1 MKRAKLNND
10 KITALYCRLSKD
22 DGTNNESMSISTQ
35 KTMLKDYA
43 KRNGFLNC
51 QFYVDDGYSGTNYD
65 RPAFRQLIED
75 IQDGEVST
83 LITKDLS
90 RLGRNYLET
99 GTYIEVFFPNHN
111 VRYIAINDGVDSID
125 NAQMDITPFRNIIN
139 EMYAKDTSRKIKSA
153 LHARRMQGKYMA
165 TTAPFG
171 YQKDEKDHNH
181 LVIDEVTA
189 PVVELIFSIAEEGVG
204 LHTICNRLRKAKVI
218 KPSFYKKEMFERYTD
233 EEKMYDW
240 DTAYVSKILRN
251 PVYAGNL
258 TVAERPT
265 KTMRS
270 KKRQY
275 IPYAEREVIY
285 GTHEPIIEQNRW
297 NTVQKILDGRPP
309 VIEESSSGYD
319 NIFRGVIKCADCGS
333 AMLAKVEQKRKR
345 NNVLDKTFY
354 CCTKYRKFGKEGC
367 SAHTIE
373 ARTVHEVVLADIQKH
388 AGQAL
393 TDRKAMV
400 TDIAERLNLQMS
412 ADREQQKKELRQ
424 CKQRVS
430 EIENLYAKL
439 YEDLT
444 RELLTE
450 KRFQMLS
457 ARYDSEQEELT
468 AKIKELEKSA
478 IADKE
483 QLSSIEQFAEQISG
497 YAGITELNFKIINQL
512 IEKILVSEP
521 VEVDGQKIQRLT
533 IHYKFIGALETL
545 E

>member
-153 LHARRMQGKYMA
+153 LHARKMQGKYMA

-240 DTAYVSKILRN
+240 DTAYVSKILHD

-275 IPYAEREVIY
+275 IPYAEREIIY
-285 GTHEPIIEQNRW
+285 GTHEPVIEQNRW
-297 NTVQKILDGRPP
+297 NNVQKILQSRPP
-309 VIEESSSGYD
+309 VIGESSSGYD

-354 CCTKYRKFGKEGC
+354 CCTKYRKFGKDGC
-367 SAHTIE
+367 SSHNIE
-373 ARTVHEVVLADIQKH
+373 ARTVHEVVLTDIQKH

-393 TDRKAMV
+393 ADRKAMV
-400 TDIAERLNLQMS
+400 TEIAERLNLQLS
-412 ADREQQKKELRQ
+412 ADKEQQKKELRQ

-444 RELLTE
+444 RELITE

-457 ARYDSEQEELT
+457 ARFDSEQEELT

-478 IADKE
+478 IADRE

>member
-171 YQKDEKDHNH
+171 YKKDEKDHNH

-309 VIEESSSGYD
+309 VIGESSSGYD

-400 TDIAERLNLQMS
+400 TEIAERLNLQMS

-430 EIENLYAKL
+430 EIENLYVKL

-478 IADKE
+478 IADRE

>member
-240 DTAYVSKILRN
+240 DTAYVSKILHD

-285 GTHEPIIEQNRW
+285 GTHEPIIEQSRW
-297 NTVQKILDGRPP
+297 NTVQKILESRPP
-309 VIEESSSGYD
+309 VIGESSSGYD
-319 NIFRGVIKCADCGS
+319 NIFRGIIKCADCGS

-367 SAHTIE
+367 SSHTIE

-412 ADREQQKKELRQ
+412 ADKEQQKKELRQ

>member
-99 GTYIEVFFPNHN
+99 GTYIEVFFPNHD

-240 DTAYVSKILRN
+240 DTAYVSKILHD

-285 GTHEPIIEQNRW
+285 GTHEPIIEQSRW
-297 NTVQKILDGRPP
+297 NTVQKILESRPP
-309 VIEESSSGYD
+309 VIGESSSGYD

-367 SAHTIE
+367 SSHTIE

-393 TDRKAMV
+393 ADRKAMV
-400 TDIAERLNLQMS
+400 TEIAERLNLQLS

-483 QLSSIEQFAEQISG
+483 QLSSIEHFAEQISG

>member
-153 LHARRMQGKYMA
+153 LHARKMQGKYMA

-171 YQKDEKDHNH
+171 YKKDERDHNH

-240 DTAYVSKILRN
+240 DTAYVSKILHD

-285 GTHEPIIEQNRW
+285 GTHEPIIEQSRW
-297 NTVQKILDGRPP
+297 NTVQKILESRPP
-309 VIEESSSGYD
+309 VIGESSSGYD

-367 SAHTIE
+367 SSHTIE

-400 TDIAERLNLQMS
+400 TEIAERLNLQMS

-430 EIENLYAKL
+430 EIENLYANL

-478 IADKE
+478 IADRE

-521 VEVDGQKIQRLT
+521 VEIDGQKIQRLT

>member
-153 LHARRMQGKYMA
+153 LHARKMQGKYMA

-204 LHTICNRLRKAKVI
+204 LHTICNRLRKAKVL
-218 KPSFYKKEMFERYTD
+218 KPSFYKKELFERFMD

-240 DTAYVSKILRN
+240 DTAYVSQILHN

-258 TVAERPT
+258 TVADKPT

-275 IPYAEREVIY
+275 IPYAEREIIY

-297 NTVQKILDGRPP
+297 NNVQKILQSRPP
-309 VIEESSSGYD
+309 VIGESSSGYD
-319 NIFRGVIKCADCGS
+319 NIFRGIIKCADCGS

-367 SAHTIE
+367 SSHTIE

-393 TDRKAMV
+393 ADRKAMV
-400 TDIAERLNLQMS
+400 TEIAERLNLQLS

>member
-233 EEKMYDW
+233 EEIMYDW
-240 DTAYVSKILRN
+240 DTAYVSKILHD

-285 GTHEPIIEQNRW
+285 GTHEPIIEQSRW
-297 NTVQKILDGRPP
+297 NTVQKILESRPP
-309 VIEESSSGYD
+309 VIGESSSGYD
-319 NIFRGVIKCADCGS
+319 NIFRGIIKCADCGS

-367 SAHTIE
+367 SSHTIE

-393 TDRKAMV
+393 ADRKAMV
-400 TDIAERLNLQMS
+400 TEIAERLNLQMS
-412 ADREQQKKELRQ
+412 ADKEQQKKELRQ

-444 RELLTE
+444 RELITE

-457 ARYDSEQEELT
+457 ARFDSEQEELT

-497 YAGITELNFKIINQL
+497 YAGITELNYKIINQL

>member
-189 PVVELIFSIAEEGVG
+189 PIVELIFSIAEEGVG

-240 DTAYVSKILRN
+240 DTAYVSKILHD

-285 GTHEPIIEQNRW
+285 GTHEPIIEQSRW
-297 NTVQKILDGRPP
+297 NTVQKILESRPP
-309 VIEESSSGYD
+309 VIGESSSGYD

-367 SAHTIE
+367 SSHTIE

-393 TDRKAMV
+393 ADRKAMV
-400 TDIAERLNLQMS
+400 TEIAERLNLQLS
-412 ADREQQKKELRQ
+412 ADKEQQKKELRQ

-444 RELLTE
+444 RELITE

-457 ARYDSEQEELT
+457 ARFDSEQEELT

-497 YAGITELNFKIINQL
+497 YAGITEINFKIINQL